1 VAQREIVRSIDR
13 LEPRWE
19 RDVGWKVTVCSSVEE
34 VRLAVSPIW
43 HYFGRSAPTEDQVE
57 PLARVL
63 PAERVHAAWD
73 GDRVIGGA
81 GAFPFE
87 LTVPGGRIR
96 AAGVTVVGVLPSHRR
111 RGVLRAMM
119 RAQLDACRE
128 QGESVAYLWASED
141 TIYTR
146 FGYGMA
152 SLAAEIDIGRE
163 RSAYHAPVEPL
174 GQTRLVPLGEA
185 EPLVA
190 AVWERVAIVTPGMF
204 ARTSA
209 WWQARSL
216 ADSAWRRRG
225 GGDLQCAVL
234 EVHGRSTAY
243 ALYRLNPAYDRGV
256 PTGTLDVIEAMGD
269 SPGSTRAIW
278 RFLLDVDLI
287 ARVRA
292 GVLPIDH
299 PLVFLMAEPRRLR
312 MSLRDGLWL
321 RLVDVGAALASRA
334 YATADS
340 VVIEVA
346 DEFCPWNRGRWR
358 VKAGAVER
366 TNDLADL
373 SGDVAALGSV
383 YLGGFTWAQLAR
395 ALRVT
400 ELRPGAVARADALF
414 RHDVAPWCP
423 EIF

>member
-1 VAQREIVRSIDR
+1 
-13 LEPRWE
+13 
-19 RDVGWKVTVCSSVEE
+19 VGWKVTVCSSVEE

-128 QGESVAYLWASED
+128 QGEPVAYLWASED

-152 SLAAEIDIGRE
+152 SLAAEIDIARE
-163 RSAYHAPVEPL
+163 RSTYHAPVEPL

-190 AVWERVAIVTPGMF
+190 AVWERVAVVTPGMF

-269 SPGSTRAIW
+269 SPESTRAIW

-321 RLVDVGAALASRA
+321 RLVDVGAALAARA

-366 TNDLADL
+366 TNDPADL

>member
-1 VAQREIVRSIDR
+1 MVR
-13 LEPRWE
+13 
-19 RDVGWKVTVCSSVEE
+19 VCSSVED
-34 VRLAVSPIW
+34 VRMAVSPIW
-43 HYFGRSAPTEDQVE
+43 HYFGRSAPSEDQLE
-57 PLARVL
+57 SLARVL
-63 PAERVHAAWD
+63 PAGRVHAAWD

-87 LTVPGGRIR
+87 LSVPGGRIR

-128 QGESVAYLWASED
+128 QGESLAYLWASED
-141 TIYTR
+141 TIYGR
-146 FGYGMA
+146 FGYGVA
-152 SLAAEIDIGRE
+152 SLVAEIDLARE
-163 RSAYHAPVEPL
+163 RSAYHAPAEPL
-174 GQTRLVPLGEA
+174 GQARLVPLAAA

-190 AVWERVAIVTPGMF
+190 AVWERVAAVTPGMF

-216 ADSAWRRRG
+216 ADPAWRRRG
-225 GGDLQCAVL
+225 AGELQCAVL
-234 EVHGRSTAY
+234 EVHGHSTAY

-256 PTGTLDVIEAMGD
+256 ATGTLDVVEAMGD
-269 SPGSTRAIW
+269 SPESTRAIW
-278 RFLLDVDLI
+278 RFLLDVDWV

-299 PLVFLMAEPRRLR
+299 PLVLLMAEPRRLR
-312 MSLRDGLWL
+312 LSLRDGLWV
-321 RLVDVGAALASRA
+321 RLVDVGAALAARSYSA
-334 YATADS
+334 ADS
-340 VVIEVA
+340 VVIEVG
-346 DEFCPWNRGRWR
+346 DEFCPWNQGRWR

-366 TNDLADL
+366 TNAPADL
-373 SGDVAALGSV
+373 SGDVTALGSV

-400 ELRPGAVARADALF
+400 ELRPGAVGRADALF
-414 RHDVAPWCP
+414 RHDVGPWCP

>member
-1 VAQREIVRSIDR
+1 
-13 LEPRWE
+13 
-19 RDVGWKVTVCSSVEE
+19 VGWKVTVCSSVEE
-34 VRLAVSPIW
+34 LRLAVSPIW

-63 PAERVHAAWD
+63 PPERVHAAWD

-152 SLAAEIDIGRE
+152 SLAAEIDIARE
-163 RSAYHAPVEPL
+163 RSTYHAPVEPL

-190 AVWERVAIVTPGMF
+190 AVWERVAAVTPGMF

-234 EVHGRSTAY
+234 EVHGRATAY

-269 SPGSTRAIW
+269 SPESTRAIW
-278 RFLLDVDLI
+278 RFLLDVDWV

-292 GVLPIDH
+292 GILPIDH

-321 RLVDVGAALASRA
+321 RLVDVGAALAARG

-346 DEFCPWNRGRWR
+346 DEFCPRNRGRWR

-366 TNDLADL
+366 TNDPPDL
-373 SGDVAALGSV
+373 SGDVAALGSI

-400 ELRPGAVARADALF
+400 ELRSGAIARADALF

>member
-1 VAQREIVRSIDR
+1 
-13 LEPRWE
+13 
-19 RDVGWKVTVCSSVEE
+19 VGWKVTVCSSVEE

-152 SLAAEIDIGRE
+152 SLAAEIDIARE
-163 RSAYHAPVEPL
+163 RSTYHAPVEPL

-190 AVWERVAIVTPGMF
+190 AVWERVAVVTPGMF

-269 SPGSTRAIW
+269 SPESTRAIW

-321 RLVDVGAALASRA
+321 RLVDVGAALAARA

-366 TNDLADL
+366 TNDPADL

>member
-1 VAQREIVRSIDR
+1 MA
-13 LEPRWE
+13 
-19 RDVGWKVTVCSSVEE
+19 VG
-34 VRLAVSPIW
+34 PIW
-43 HYFGRSAPTEDQVE
+43 HYFGRSAPSEDQVE
-57 PLARVL
+57 ALARVL

-87 LTVPGGRIR
+87 LSVPGGRIR

-141 TIYTR
+141 TIYGR

-152 SLAAEIDIGRE
+152 SLVAEVDLARE
-163 RSAYHAPVEPL
+163 RSAYDVAAEPL
-174 GQTRLVPLGEA
+174 GQTRLVPLADA

-190 AVWERVAIVTPGMF
+190 AVWERVAAVTPGMF

-216 ADSAWRRRG
+216 ADPAWRRRG
-225 GGDLQCAVL
+225 AGELQCAVL
-234 EVHGRSTAY
+234 EVQGHSTAY

-256 PTGTLDVIEAMGD
+256 ATGTLDVVEAMGD
-269 SPGSTRAIW
+269 SPESTRAIW
-278 RFLLDVDLI
+278 RFLLDVDWV

-292 GVLPIDH
+292 GILPIDH
-299 PLVFLMAEPRRLR
+299 PLVLLMAEPRRLR
-312 MSLRDGLWL
+312 LSMRDGLWV
-321 RLVDVGAALASRA
+321 RLVDVGAALAARA
-334 YATADS
+334 YSTADS

-346 DEFCPWNRGRWR
+346 DEFCPWNHGRWR

-366 TNDLADL
+366 TNAPADL
-373 SGDVAALGSV
+373 SGDVTALGSV

-400 ELRPGAVARADALF
+400 ELRPGAIARADALF
-414 RHDVAPWCP
+414 RHDVGPWCP

>member
-1 VAQREIVRSIDR
+1 
-13 LEPRWE
+13 
-19 RDVGWKVTVCSSVEE
+19 VGWKVTVCSSVEE
-34 VRLAVSPIW
+34 VRMAVSPIW
-43 HYFGRSAPTEDQVE
+43 HYFGRSAPSEDQVE

-119 RAQLDACRE
+119 RAQLDGCRE
-128 QGESVAYLWASED
+128 QGESVAYLWPSED
-141 TIYTR
+141 TIYER

-152 SLAAEIDIGRE
+152 SLAAEIDIARE
-163 RSAYHAPVEPL
+163 RSAYHAPAEPF

-190 AVWERVAIVTPGMF
+190 AVWERVAAVTPGMF

-216 ADSAWRRRG
+216 TDPAWRRRG
-225 GGDLQCAVL
+225 GGELQCAVL
-234 EVHGRSTAY
+234 EIHGHSTAY

-256 PTGTLDVIEAMGD
+256 QTGALDVIEAMGD
-269 SPGSTRAIW
+269 SPESTRAIW
-278 RFLLDVDLI
+278 RFLLDVDWV

-292 GVLPIDH
+292 GLLPIDH
-299 PLVFLMAEPRRLR
+299 PLVLLMAEPRRLR
-312 MSLRDGLWL
+312 LSMRDGLWV
-321 RLVDVGAALASRA
+321 RLVDVGAALAARS
-334 YATADS
+334 YSTADP

-366 TNDLADL
+366 TNDPADL
-373 SGDVAALGSV
+373 SGDVTALGSV

-395 ALRVT
+395 ALRVS

-414 RHDVAPWCP
+414 RHPVAPWCP